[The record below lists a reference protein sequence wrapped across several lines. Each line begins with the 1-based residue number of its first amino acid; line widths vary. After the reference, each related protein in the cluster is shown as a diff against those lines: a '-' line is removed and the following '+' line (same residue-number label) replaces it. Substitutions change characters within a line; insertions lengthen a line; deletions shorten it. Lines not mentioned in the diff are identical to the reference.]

1 MSKSNRVL
9 FIVASILLIVS
20 AYTIVRL
27 ITINHS
33 LRQSLPYLLKNEAID
48 YFELVDEE
56 GNHIT
61 REAINKPSFIFIFSR
76 PCSPCDRN
84 IALWNAFTELFREK
98 MDMFGIVVD
107 EPGATAYLREKVKL
121 NFSLYSPEDIR
132 QFISRFRLRL
142 PHSQTI
148 IVSEKG
154 NVAYLKP
161 GELTQDDFSRIVE
174 KCEKY

>member
-76 PCSPCDRN
+76 PCSPVTGTSPCG
-84 IALWNAFTELFREK
+84 TH
-98 MDMFGIVVD
+98 
-107 EPGATAYLREKVKL
+107 LR
-121 NFSLYSPEDIR
+121 SYSGKRWICSESWLMNPAR
-132 QFISRFRLRL
+132 Q
-142 PHSQTI
+142 
-148 IVSEKG
+148 
-154 NVAYLKP
+154 
-161 GELTQDDFSRIVE
+161 LTFERR
-174 KCEKY
+174 